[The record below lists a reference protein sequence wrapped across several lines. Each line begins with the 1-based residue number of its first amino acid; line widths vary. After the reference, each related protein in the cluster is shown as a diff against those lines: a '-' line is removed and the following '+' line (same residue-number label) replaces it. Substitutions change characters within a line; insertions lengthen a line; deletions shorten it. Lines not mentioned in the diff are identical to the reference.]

1 MACLPTKKIF
11 ERFKAD
17 NKFISMVK
25 SKEKAK
31 IASLFTNFG

>member
-17 NKFISMVK
+17 NKFINMVK
-25 SKEKAK
+25 SEEKAK
-31 IASLFTNFG
+31 IASLFTYFG